1 MSPRSKKLA
10 EMMKAESRGAILS
23 AALELF
29 AKRGYSATT
38 TDEIAKKAKVSKGL
52 IFAHFGTK
60 QDILLAILDEQIG
73 RLMPGLDDRN
83 DTRPAKEKFIS
94 LIDAWVEIVK
104 TEPLLVRLSLQLN
117 LDDEYRKLL
126 KTKGKQYYDAVF
138 SRLRDL
144 LEQLGSRDPDLDCLL
159 LTFIFDGITANYT
172 VAPQMFS
179 IDAIKDHL
187 IKTLLSRWESRT

>member
-1 MSPRSKKLA
+1 
-10 EMMKAESRGAILS
+10 MKAESRGAILA

-38 TDEIAKKAKVSKGL
+38 TDEIAKKAKVSKGH

-60 QDILLAILDEQIG
+60 QDILMAILDEQIG
-73 RLMPGLDDRN
+73 RLMPGLDDGSELRS
-83 DTRPAKEKFIS
+83 AKEKFIS
-94 LIDAWVEIVK
+94 LIDAWVEVVK

-138 SRLRDL
+138 GRLRDL
-144 LEQLGSRDPDLDCLL
+144 VKQLGSKDPDLDCLL
-159 LTFIFDGITANYT
+159 LTFVFDGIMANYT
-172 VAPQMFS
+172 VAPQLFS
-179 IDAIKDHL
+179 IDAFKDHL
-187 IKTLLSRWESRT
+187 IETLLSRWESRK

>member
-10 EMMKAESRGAILS
+10 ETMKAESRGAILA

-38 TDEIAKKAKVSKGL
+38 TDEIAKKAKVSKGH

-60 QDILLAILDEQIG
+60 QDILMAILDEQIG
-73 RLMPGLDDRN
+73 RLMPGLDDGSELRS
-83 DTRPAKEKFIS
+83 AKEKFIS
-94 LIDAWVEIVK
+94 LIDAWVEVVK

-138 SRLRDL
+138 GRLRDL
-144 LEQLGSRDPDLDCLL
+144 VKQLGSKDPDLDCLL
-159 LTFIFDGITANYT
+159 LTFVFDGIMANHT
-172 VAPQMFS
+172 VAPQLFS
-179 IDAIKDHL
+179 IDAFKDHL
-187 IKTLLSRWESRT
+187 IETLLSRWESRK

>member
-10 EMMKAESRGAILS
+10 GTMKAESRGAILA

-38 TDEIAKKAKVSKGL
+38 TDEIAKKAKVSKGH

-60 QDILLAILDEQIG
+60 QDILMAILDEQIG
-73 RLMPGLDDRN
+73 RLMPGLDDGSELRS
-83 DTRPAKEKFIS
+83 AKEKFIS
-94 LIDAWVEIVK
+94 LIDAWVEVVK

-126 KTKGKQYYDAVF
+126 KTKGKEYCDAVLG
-138 SRLRDL
+138 RLRDL
-144 LEQLGSRDPDLDCLL
+144 VKQLGSKDPDLDCLL
-159 LTFIFDGITANYT
+159 LTFVFDGITANYT
-172 VAPQMFS
+172 VAPQLFS
-179 IDAIKDHL
+179 IDAFKDHL
-187 IKTLLSRWESRT
+187 IETLLSRWGP